1 MKSLFNH
8 FIKLFI
14 NACLIIGYCL
24 LVIRP
29 VSAQTSSLAISPPVV
44 EILLSPNKKIIQAFT
59 LTNQGETTEFVASIH
74 RFVPTDSAGHGTI
87 DPAPLDSTL
96 LPIIVGLENADI
108 ELDRPFIV
116 DRGQSQQLVVSLEAQ
131 NLEGSEDSYLALVIS
146 SVPSCSPLTIHCSLF
161 TIPGISALILTT
173 VTDGHLPIDLEV
185 TSFNPPVLHDPASPL
200 TLEIE
205 LSNQGQAMIRPE
217 GKLALLKPSGSEL
230 ASYALYP
237 NLVLKG
243 SKRLIQGINKQ
254 NEAIP
259 LTFYPKW
266 YHLGPYRLHLQVKT
280 PGGTTIQD
288 VERTVWLLPIRAIIL
303 TVLLAIILTS
313 LLIKL
318 KRGSN
323 KVLEN

>member
-87 DPAPLDSTL
+87 DPAPLDLTL

-108 ELDRPFIV
+108 ELDRPFTV

-131 NLEGSEDSYLALVIS
+131 NLEGSEDSYLALVVS
-146 SVPSCSPLTIHCSLF
+146 SIPSLTPNDQNL
-161 TIPGISALILTT
+161 TPIPGISTLILTT